1 GAGADVRWRDDAPEG
16 LLHFE
21 RPGFACTVNTTGS
34 PARLPAPGRVLLSS
48 GPVAVEDGSVE
59 LPADTTVWWETA

>member
-21 RPGFACTVNTTGS
+21 RPGFACTVNTTD
-34 PARLPAPGRVLLSS
+34 AAVCIPAPGSPLLASA
-48 GPVAVEDGSVE
+48 PVDVVDGAVE
-59 LPADTTVWWETA
+59 LPADTTVWWAV